1 MPNVAPS
8 YDLPS
13 TYHLPD
19 LLAELPWPRLLSEHY
34 EEVRVESDAWI
45 ESFNPFNEKGQEAF
59 RACDFSRLSALTY
72 SPREKAIIRLG
83 ADLMDLFFTFD
94 EYTDIQDHAGALA
107 YRDIVDDAFRNPD
120 KPRPEGEA
128 CLGAIAKDFWN
139 RARAI
144 VLPNAPCLGHFL
156 KDWEGFSSNVVQEA
170 EDRMN
175 QRSRGFYDYLK
186 IRRHTSG
193 SYPTLA
199 LCEFGLDLPEEVY
212 QHPLFVVLRDQ
223 AADLIALINDV
234 YSLAMERSRGLN
246 WHNSVMLVMREQNV
260 GLPEAMDWILDYGQ
274 RVVKSFNANVDALPS
289 WGPEVDERVKVYV
302 QGIAQNIRGVDD
314 WTFESHR
321 YFGPKGMEIK
331 RTRMMSPFPPGHGFV
346 RMGEGADEEDKEGA
360 IKNDAV
366 TPSLVSQVYPV
377 DYVVAA

>member
-1 MPNVAPS
+1 MPSSAPS
-8 YDLPS
+8 YDLPP

-19 LLAELPWPRLLSEHY
+19 LLEELPWPRLLSEHY

-45 ESFNPFNEKGQEAF
+45 ESFNPFNEKGREAF
-59 RACDFSRLSALTY
+59 RACDFSLLSALTY
-72 SPREKAIIRLG
+72 SPREKIIIRLG
-83 ADLMDLFFTFD
+83 ADLMNLFFTFD

-107 YRDIVDDAFRNPD
+107 LRDIVDDAFQNPE
-120 KPRPEGEA
+120 KPRPEREV
-128 CLGAIAKDFWN
+128 CLGAITRDFWN

-144 VLPNAPCLGHFL
+144 VPRNASCLKHFL

-175 QRSRGFYDYLK
+175 QRSRGFFDYLK

-212 QHPLFVVLRDQ
+212 YHPMFVVLRDQ
-223 AADLIALINDV
+223 AAELIALINDV

-246 WHNSVMLVMREQNV
+246 WHNAVMLVMREQNIS
-260 GLPEAMDWILDYGQ
+260 LPEAMEWILNYGQ
-274 RVVKSFNANVDALPS
+274 RVVKSFNANVAALPS
-289 WGPEVDERVKVYV
+289 WGPDVDRRVQIYV
-302 QGIAQNIRGVDD
+302 AGIAQNIRGVDD

-321 YFGPKGMEIK
+321 YFGSKGLEIK
-331 RTRMMSPFPPGHGFV
+331 LTRTMSPFPPARGFV
-346 RMGEGADEEDKEGA
+346 KMDDDEVQHVPA
-360 IKNDAV
+360 STSAAYV
-366 TPSLVSQVYPV
+366 TQIQPANLI
-377 DYVVAA
+377 AAA